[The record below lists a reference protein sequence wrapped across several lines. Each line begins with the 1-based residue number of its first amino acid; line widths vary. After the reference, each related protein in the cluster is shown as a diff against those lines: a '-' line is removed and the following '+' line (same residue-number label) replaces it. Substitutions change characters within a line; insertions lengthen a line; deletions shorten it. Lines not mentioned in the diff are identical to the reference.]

1 MARQA
6 GAPRRKTGNP
16 AFPDPQPLTLNYSAT
31 NVPRW
36 CLNLRKYAVYLL
48 AMKRLGKIAVC
59 LAGGLVLNAGARA
72 GDAVSTDNPYASVV
86 VRNVFGLNP
95 PQAVDPNAT
104 QVDPPPKI
112 TPNGIMSIFGQLQV
126 LFKVAPKPGQP
137 NAKEESYVLS
147 EGQRQDDIE
156 VTHIDE
162 KASLVTFNN
171 HGTVQ
176 EIPLANTPASTTPGP
191 AGGGNGGGGIPPPR
205 FGGNRPGGGGPGG
218 HFGGPNRA
226 VGNSNNNPGTGG
238 GPALNA
244 VPTRGSSS
252 GQQQQI
258 TPEVQ
263 AVMMEIYREQ
273 HKNDSSYPTLPPT
286 VITPPDAKNPDG
298 TPVVRPDL
306 RAISSVLRQF
316 NSSRKFWRIRSIPK
330 TLDFPGARRPRR
342 CSGRSGTENP

>member
-1 MARQA
+1 
-6 GAPRRKTGNP
+6 
-16 AFPDPQPLTLNYSAT
+16 
-31 NVPRW
+31 
-36 CLNLRKYAVYLL
+36 
-48 AMKRLGKIAVC
+48 MKHLGKIAVC

-72 GDAVSTDNPYASVV
+72 ADAVSTDNPYASVV

-162 KASLVTFNN
+162 KGSLVTFNN

-191 AGGGNGGGGIPPPR
+191 TGVGNGGGGIPPPR
-205 FGGNRPGGGGPGG
+205 FGGNRPVGGGPGG
-218 HFGGPNRA
+218 HFGGPNRG
-226 VGNSNNNPGTGG
+226 VGNGNNSPGAGG
-238 GPALNA
+238 AGSGPALNSI
-244 VPTRGSSS
+244 PTRGGSS
-252 GQQQQI
+252 GQQPQS
-258 TPEVQ
+258 TMTGE
-263 AVMMEIYREQ
+263 EQ
-273 HKNDSSYPTLPPT
+273 MILIAAQHLKAHQEGDPIAPLFPPT
-286 VITPPDAKNPDG
+286 PLDAEAGIPSNVVPPP
-298 TPVVRPDL
+298 T
-306 RAISSVLRQF
+306 Q
-316 NSSRKFWRIRSIPK
+316 
-330 TLDFPGARRPRR
+330 
-342 CSGRSGTENP
+342 

>member
-1 MARQA
+1 
-6 GAPRRKTGNP
+6 
-16 AFPDPQPLTLNYSAT
+16 
-31 NVPRW
+31 
-36 CLNLRKYAVYLL
+36 
-48 AMKRLGKIAVC
+48 MKRLGKIAVC

-72 GDAVSTDNPYASVV
+72 ADAVSTDNPYASVV

-104 QVDPPPKI
+104 PVDPPPKI

-162 KASLVTFNN
+162 KGSLVTFNN

-191 AGGGNGGGGIPPPR
+191 TGIGNGGGGIPPPR

-218 HFGGPNRA
+218 HFGGPNRG

-238 GPALNA
+238 GPALNS
-244 VPTRGSSS
+244 VPITS
-252 GQQQQI
+252 GGNSGQYSQQQQSRNTI
-258 TPEVQ
+258 APEVQ
-263 AVMMEIYREQ
+263 MVMIAAQ
-273 HKNDSSYPTLPPT
+273 HLKAQQEGDPIAPIFPPT
-286 VITPPDAKNPDG
+286 PIDADAGITVPAPA
-298 TPVVRPDL
+298 
-306 RAISSVLRQF
+306 Q
-316 NSSRKFWRIRSIPK
+316 
-330 TLDFPGARRPRR
+330 
-342 CSGRSGTENP
+342 